1 MVEIANAL
9 GMNPKPMIYAF
20 LMGLDQYIFPYEYIL
35 YMYAFSTGFITAR
48 HMFLGLALRMVFV
61 GVGIVA
67 IQVPYWTFLGLM

>member
-1 MVEIANAL
+1 
-9 GMNPKPMIYAF
+9 
-20 LMGLDQYIFPYEYIL
+20 
-35 YMYAFSTGFITAR
+35 MYAFSTGFITAR